1 MKCQNC
7 GAEVNS
13 KFCPNCGAQVQE
25 PEQQQQTQ
33 PPIEQQPINEN
44 PPVQE
49 QPPVQYAYP
58 HPPQQPPVSQEPIPN
73 NQPPMI
79 QQPVPAYPYGQPV
92 YQPPKKKGLQW
103 WHILLIVLGVV
114 VGGLI
119 LFGVVSLSLPNTEE
133 LLAKGDY
140 KAAFSRAKDDEKD
153 EVLKENLIAY
163 ICKDIP
169 DKMKDPSSFVLRQAW
184 YDPNGQDVVIEV
196 GGTNSYGGVISNYWY
211 YRYDEDDQEYSLW
224 CTISD
229 MDEEEITSYD
239 DTEEKLE
246 KLLKNAARIVIRR
259 MVNDSSMEMD
269 KNGVKRINQHFENEQ
284 LEDVELLEE
293 ISRNLGGSSKSA
305 A

>member
-13 KFCPNCGAQVQE
+13 KFCPKCGAQVQ
-25 PEQQQQTQ
+25 EQQQQTQ

-58 HPPQQPPVSQEPIPN
+58 PTPPQPPATQQPIPN

-119 LFGVVSLSLPNTEE
+119 LFGVVSLALPNTEE
-133 LLAKGDY
+133 LLAKGNY
-140 KAAFSRAKDDEKD
+140 EMAYSRAKGDEKD

-169 DKMKDPSSFVLRQAW
+169 EKMKDPSSFTLREAW
-184 YDPNGQDVVIEV
+184 YDQSGQRVVVRV
-196 GGTNSYGGVISNYWY
+196 GGTNSYGGTVSNYWY
-211 YRYDEDDQEYSLW
+211 YTYDEDDQEYSLW
-224 CTISD
+224 CAVSD
-229 MDEEEITSYD
+229 LEEEEANSWD
-239 DTEEKLE
+239 DTDERLE
-246 KLLKNAARIVIRR
+246 ILFENIARRNIKEVIR
-259 MVNDSSMEMD
+259 NSSMELS
-269 KNGVKRINQHFENEQ
+269 KTGVKHINQLFENEQ

-293 ISRNLGGSSKSA
+293 ISKNLGGSSKSA